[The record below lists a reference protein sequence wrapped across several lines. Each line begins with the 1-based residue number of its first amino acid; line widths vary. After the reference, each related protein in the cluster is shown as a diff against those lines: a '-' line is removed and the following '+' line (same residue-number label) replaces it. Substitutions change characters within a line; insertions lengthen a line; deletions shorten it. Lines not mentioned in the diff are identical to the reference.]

1 MSWSP
6 LPRHFKGLFR
16 RSDVIGRMGLGDFM
30 IYMKDISSDRIAY
43 DKAEYICREVDKLFS
58 YDYNK
63 NSVSISIGIALIKGS
78 ADYSGVYSNAK
89 SALVMAKKDNK
100 SSFEIFYPSLGS
112 K

>member
-1 MSWSP
+1 MVSIAKI
-6 LPRHFKGLFR
+6 LKGLFR

-30 IYMKDISSDRIAY
+30 IYMKDISSDRMLMIRLN
-43 DKAEYICREVDKLFS
+43 IFREVDKLFS

-63 NSVSISIGIALIKGS
+63 NSVSISIGIALIKGP